1 MNILILRILFK
12 IASQKNI
19 PTEIIISIFKILL
32 LDNLNYHTNIIQ
44 YKCIGY
50 EYSESN
56 VFQYIVNS
64 CIPIYYGTEWVI
76 KKYNKYENDILWT
89 LEKPQYWIL
98 DLPCTSRKHCYVRGI
113 LLSQIRILGEKDYLL
128 SEIID
133 AEGIITDFKEASLK
147 MKLKYLNSTV
157 LNESLS
163 DYIDFKGLGEYGD
176 TGGWP
181 KLIIEPCGDSR
192 YL

>member
-1 MNILILRILFK
+1 MNL
-12 IASQKNI
+12 
-19 PTEIIISIFKILL
+19 
-32 LDNLNYHTNIIQ
+32 NIIQ

-89 LEKPQYWIL
+89 LEKPQDWIL

-113 LLSQIRILGEKDYLL
+113 LLSQIYSLY
-128 SEIID
+128 II
-133 AEGIITDFKEASLK
+133 
-147 MKLKYLNSTV
+147 N
-157 LNESLS
+157 
-163 DYIDFKGLGEYGD
+163 
-176 TGGWP
+176 
-181 KLIIEPCGDSR
+181 
-192 YL
+192 